1 MDQQI
6 RARGVTDPRVL
17 DAMVQ
22 VPRHRF
28 VGEISRHNAY
38 DDTPLPIGD
47 GQTISQPYIVAKM
60 LEMLQ
65 LTGDETVLELGAG
78 SGYQTALLALL
89 ARRVVALERVGNLAR
104 KARQAL
110 ESMDIR
116 NAVVLCA
123 DGTLGWSEQ
132 APYQG
137 ILVAAAAPSIPE
149 PLLDQLDDGGRLVIP
164 VGTRDLQELKVIR
177 REGHELHE
185 RGGGGGCRFVPLLG
199 RYGWEEKP

>member
-1 MDQQI
+1 MERQI
-6 RARGVTDPRVL
+6 RARGVSDPRVL
-17 DAMVQ
+17 EAMAQ

-28 VGEISRHNAY
+28 VGELNRHAAY
-38 DDTPLPIGD
+38 EDTPLPIGD
-47 GQTISQPYIVAKM
+47 GQTISQPFIVAKM
-60 LEMLQ
+60 LEMLE
-65 LTGDETVLELGAG
+65 LRGDETVLELGAG
-78 SGYQTALLALL
+78 SGYQTALLSLL

-110 ESMDIR
+110 ETMDIR

-123 DGTLGWSEQ
+123 DGTLGWSEA

-137 ILVAAAAPSIPE
+137 IIVAAAAPSIPE

-164 VGTRDLQELKVIR
+164 VGTRDVQDLRMIR
-177 REGHELHE
+177 RDGDELHE
-185 RGGGGGCRFVPLLG
+185 QGGGGCRFVPLLG